1 MDGVGDTEFAR
12 FCSIAMGS
20 ASELAYLLLAR
31 DLKLVK
37 AEEYR
42 NLAEATSEVKRML
55 AALIGKLNADR

>member
-1 MDGVGDTEFAR
+1 
-12 FCSIAMGS
+12 MGS
-20 ASELAYLLLAR
+20 ASELEYLLLLAR